1 MGHCCVLWVIATFIE
16 AFNMDQTKQF
26 AIFKAIQVSL
36 VAHEWFETGVA
47 VYPIRITLM
56 MLSPE
61 FINPPLKQIKIILA
75 VLDTFTIF
83 CSTRLPLARTRW
95 VLLTLSSLFPLS

>member
-1 MGHCCVLWVIATFIE
+1 MGHCCVLWVIVTFIE

-47 VYPIRITLM
+47 VYP
-56 MLSPE
+56 
-61 FINPPLKQIKIILA
+61 PLY
-75 VLDTFTIF
+75 V
-83 CSTRLPLARTRW
+83 SR
-95 VLLTLSSLFPLS
+95 